1 MPEGHDNGADESPE
15 EEIQRILRQLFSG
28 QMPEGLPDGLS
39 IDPTQFAQAAGLPT
53 DPAVL
58 QALFAS
64 LQQAMQNTDGGIDW
78 SIAKKTAL
86 DVAKKDSRKPS
97 AEERAAV
104 DTDFSVAALWL
115 SEVTDI
121 AEAAELPRAIS
132 RVEWVFDSIDT
143 LKLLLPAFSGMVA
156 TMKFDLDRLE
166 RLAPAGFSLATDVA
180 EWLVKQQ
187 VPFREAHEITGK
199 LVSYCEENSLGLHEV
214 PDSQMAKISK
224 ALTPEV
230 RDVLSVSGSIK
241 SRSGAGGTALPR
253 VLEQISELKKNWVR
267 K

>member
-1 MPEGHDNGADESPE
+1 MSLIGINLSRFA
-15 EEIQRILRQLFSG
+15 EEIVIWATTEFGYIKLDDAYSTGSSIMPQKKNPDVAELARGKSG
-28 QMPEGLPDGLS
+28 RLIGNLTGLLATLKGLPLAYNRD
-39 IDPTQFAQAAGLPT
+39 
-53 DPAVL
+53 L
-58 QALFAS
+58 QE
-64 LQQAMQNTDGGIDW
+64 D
-78 SIAKKTAL
+78 KE
-86 DVAKKDSRKPS
+86 P
-97 AEERAAV
+97 
-104 DTDFSVAALWL
+104 
-115 SEVTDI
+115 
-121 AEAAELPRAIS
+121 
-132 RVEWVFDSIDT
+132 VFDSIDT

-199 LVSYCEENSLGLHEV
+199 LVSYCEKNSLALHEV
-214 PDSQMAKISK
+214 PDSEMAKISK
-224 ALTPEV
+224 SLTPEV

-253 VLEQISELKKNWVR
+253 VLDQISELRKNWVT